1 MYWGID
7 EVFVFVFVFGVIGVC
22 LAVFTQAL
30 QVAAGFA

>member
-7 EVFVFVFVFGVIGVC
+7 EVFVFGVIGVC